1 MGASPDEP
9 AATPNVRNVSLIR
22 NEYSNATNRRSD
34 MQTDQLIS
42 LMVASQRPV
51 DTARL
56 SRATWL
62 AALCALAVTAG
73 LVLITLGPR
82 HDLGRAWLSM
92 PVLAKMLLGAGVAAI
107 ALPLFQ
113 RSLRPGQEPARQLPW
128 VLAPILLVVGW
139 AALTLAQ
146 TPAEQWT
153 TLIFGHYWRACLVA
167 VPLYAMVPFLV
178 LLMLARRG
186 RRAAHRGMCR
196 ARFRRARDR
205 RLQPA
210 LSRRHRAF
218 PGDLVH
224 DRDCSGHE
232 RRSTGFSAVPAL
244 VTGPLTV

>member
-1 MGASPDEP
+1 MGASRDEP

-62 AALCALAVTAG
+62 AALCALAVTVG

-82 HDLGRAWLSM
+82 HDLGRAWLSV

-113 RSLRPGQEPARQLPW
+113 RSLRPGREPARQLPW

-178 LLMLARRG
+178 LLVLARRG
-186 RRAAHRGMCR
+186 AAVDGP
-196 ARFRRARDR
+196 
-205 RLQPA
+205 L
-210 LSRRHRAF
+210 
-218 PGDLVH
+218 
-224 DRDCSGHE
+224 
-232 RRSTGFSAVPAL
+232 TGACAGLASAGLAIVAYSLHCPDDTAPFLATWYMIGIAL
-244 VTGPLTV
+244 VTSAGALVFPRFLRW